1 MLAETRDTRESEVL
15 WQPCERARWEAWF
28 HGAGKSPLEQSW
40 AYGEAVAA
48 HHGQDSE
55 RHVILHDGQPLALL
69 QAFRKRYWRV
79 GVTRILRGPL
89 WLIDPLDD
97 ARATV
102 VCRSIAARYHSRRLA
117 FLSWLPELPDD
128 PRSAALIEAEGL
140 RRVVTGYSSSW
151 LDLRQSRDDLL
162 AGLHGK
168 WRAALRKAERE
179 GIAVE
184 QDENARQQRGTLLL
198 YETFR
203 RKKRFIGPSGDFVA
217 AVAAADGDAL
227 LSLSARRDDQLV
239 AGVVLLRHGASATYV
254 ASWTS
259 AEGRAGQA
267 HNVLLWRAIE
277 ALRAGGTQWLDLGG
291 LNTENQRGLA
301 RFKLGLGGDVFTL
314 TGSYL

>member
-15 WQPCERARWEAWF
+15 WQPGERARWEAWF

-55 RHVILHDGQPLALL
+55 RHVILYGGQPLALL

-102 VCRSIAARYHSRRLA
+102 VCRSIAARYRSRRLD

-151 LDLRQSRDDLL
+151 LDLRQSQDDLL

-179 GIAVE
+179 GIAAE
-184 QDENARQQRGTLLL
+184 RDENARQQRGALLL

-203 RKKRFIGPSGDFVA
+203 RKKRFIGPSGDFIA
-217 AVAAADGDAL
+217 AVAAADDDAL